1 MKIVQAYSVFCAGGL
16 LGRFLKKED
25 AETLRDK
32 ANADHPSRLPYYAA
46 KVEPCFLLESE
57 HEGVTRRFA
66 LQSVQV
72 T

>member
-1 MKIVQAYSVFCAGGL
+1 MKIVQAYSVFRAGGL

-32 ANADHPSRLPYYAA
+32 DNADNPSRLPYYTA

-57 HEGVTRRFA
+57 QDGVVMHFA
-66 LQSVQV
+66 LQPVTVQ
-72 T
+72 